1 MKKIYFFL
9 FLFALVTQSFAQ
21 EATIKGKVT
30 GFDSF
35 KSEMLPLI
43 GVNIIVK
50 NSTVGTSTNSDGKF
64 VLKLK
69 SLPVDLVFSYIGY
82 KKKTIRVN
90 TEAFLN
96 VVLKEDIYASKDV
109 FVVGSRFR
117 PRTSITSPVP
127 IDNITME
134 EMHSTSQVSFDKM
147 MHYLVPSFNSTQQ
160 TISDATAHFD
170 PADLRGLGPSRT
182 LVLIN
187 GKRKNPSALVFINDT
202 PGKGDVGVD
211 MNSIPISAIKR
222 VEVLRDGAS
231 AQYGSDAIAGVIN
244 IVLNDESNITTINGY
259 SGATEQGDGFQIGG
273 SINKGFKLGENG
285 FLNVSSSYSNQEET
299 NRAGAPGKDV
309 LFGVG
314 ASNPWIQQHPS
325 LGMRVGLPNMKVA
338 DIFYNSE
345 LNLNE
350 SDKIYSF
357 GGLVYREGLSYALYR
372 APYWIPDNFFIKHK
386 PGTTY
391 QGFQPTF
398 ETSVVD
404 EQFTTGFRSMKNGW
418 NYDISYTFGSN
429 SVDYLVSNSINLA
442 MGELSPTVFN
452 PGGYEFKNHIL
463 NFDVSKLF
471 FDKLFVSVGSEFRL
485 ENFITVAGEEASYIG
500 AGAQSFPGLQ
510 PQNAV
515 DAKRTN
521 IGVYLDIGSDLNEN
535 VFLGGAIRY
544 EDYSDF
550 GTNVTYKINGR
561 VKTDDNRFTFRGS
574 VSSGFRAP
582 SLHQIHLSNIQTLIS
597 GGTVS
602 NQGTFNNDSP
612 VLRKLG
618 VNKLKEETSTNF
630 TFGIAGKPARGF
642 SFSVDYFRINLKD
655 RIVYSSSIASSD
667 TNTTVGRIL
676 KDNSITSLKFFIN
689 AVNTITK
696 GVDIVASYQHD
707 KFKIHTA
714 VSLLDHSID
723 GKINTPAVLAADGL
737 DIFDRKEQSRI
748 LTARPTEKVVLGL
761 SYNFE
766 PLTVKVSATYFGE
779 VTWQHANNGLN
790 GVDLGNGPLPTNDAA
805 FDQTFSAKVITD
817 LNLNYNISKNFTLG
831 VIVNNLFNIY
841 PDVID
846 TKGDFVT
853 DLGGRFKYPWEVN
866 QFGFNGR
873 VIMGTVN
880 ISL

>member
-1 MKKIYFFL
+1 MKKFYFFL
-9 FLFALVTQSFAQ
+9 FLISWVTISFAQ
-21 EATIKGKVT
+21 EVVIKGKVT

-35 KSEMLPLI
+35 KSKQLPLI

-50 NSTVGTSTNSDGKF
+50 NTTIGVSTNSKGLF
-64 VLKLK
+64 TLKVK
-69 SLPVDLVFSYIGY
+69 SLPVDVVFSYIGY
-82 KKKTIRVN
+82 KKKTIKVN
-90 TEAFLN
+90 TETFLN
-96 VVLKEDIYASKDV
+96 VVLKGNIYSSKDLL
-109 FVVGSRFR
+109 VVGSRFR
-117 PRTSITSPVP
+117 PRTSITSSVP

-134 EMHSTSQVSFDKM
+134 EMRSTSQVSLDKILT
-147 MHYLVPSFNSTQQ
+147 YLVPSFNSTQQ

-211 MNSIPISAIKR
+211 MNSIPLSAIKR
-222 VEVLRDGAS
+222 VEILRDGAS

-244 IVLNDESNITTINGY
+244 IILNDESKITKINSY
-259 SGATEQGDGFQIGG
+259 SGVTAKGDGFQIGG
-273 SINKGFKLGENG
+273 SIDKGFKLGNNG
-285 FLNVSSSYSNQEET
+285 FLNVSTAYSSQRET
-299 NRAGAPGKDV
+299 NRAGTPGKDV

-314 ASNPWIQQHPS
+314 ASNPWIQKHPG
-325 LGMRVGLPNMKVA
+325 LGMRVGLPNMKTA
-338 DIFYNSE
+338 DIYYNSE

-357 GGLVYREGLSYALYR
+357 GGIVYRQGLSYALYR
-372 APYWIPDNFFIKHK
+372 TPYWIPDKFFIKHK
-386 PGTTY
+386 KGTTY
-391 QGFQPTF
+391 EGFQPTF
-398 ETSVVD
+398 ETSIMD
-404 EQFTTGFRSMKNGW
+404 KQFTTGFRSKKNGW

-429 SVDYLVSNSINLA
+429 SVDYKVSNSINLSL
-442 MGELSPTVFN
+442 GELSPTVFN
-452 PGGYEFKNHIL
+452 PGGYGFKNHIL
-463 NFDVSKLF
+463 NFDISKLF
-471 FDKLFVSVGSEFRL
+471 FDKLFVSAGSEFRL
-485 ENFITVAGEEASYIG
+485 ENFIAVAGGEASYKG
-500 AGAQSFPGLQ
+500 GGVQSFPGLQ

-521 IGVYLDIGSDLNEN
+521 IGVYLDIGSDLTEN
-535 VFLGGAIRY
+535 VFVGGAIRY

-550 GTNVTYKINGR
+550 GSNVTYKVSGR
-561 VKTDDNRFTFRGS
+561 VKTSDNRFTFRGS
-574 VSSGFRAP
+574 ISSGFRAP
-582 SLHQIHLSNIQTLIS
+582 SLHQIYLSNIQTLVS

-618 VNKLKEETSTNF
+618 VNKLKEETSTNY
-630 TFGIAGKPARGF
+630 TIGIAGKPVGGF

-655 RIVYSSSIASSD
+655 RIVYSSAIFSTD
-667 TNTTVGRIL
+667 TTTTVGRIL
-676 KDNSITSLKFFIN
+676 RDNSITSLKFFIN

-696 GVDIVASYQHD
+696 GIDIVASYRYG
-707 KFKIHTA
+707 KLSLRTA
-714 VSLLDHSID
+714 ASFLKHSID
-723 GKINTPAVLAADGL
+723 GKINTPAVLAADGV

-748 LTARPTEKVVLGL
+748 LTARPTKKVVLGL
-761 SYNFE
+761 TYNFD
-766 PLTVKVSATYFGE
+766 PLTVNVSATYFGE
-779 VTWQHANNGLN
+779 VTWRHVNNGLN

-817 LNLNYNISKNFTLG
+817 LNFSYKISQSISLD
-831 VIVNNLFNIY
+831 VY
-841 PDVID
+841 PDVIN

-853 DLGGRFKYPWEVN
+853 NLGGRFKYPWEVN

>member
-1 MKKIYFFL
+1 MRKFYFFL
-9 FLFALVTQSFAQ
+9 FLISWVMMSFAQ
-21 EATIKGKVT
+21 EVTIKGKVT

-35 KSEMLPLI
+35 KSKQVSLI

-50 NSTVGTSTNSDGKF
+50 NTTTGASTNSEGVF
-64 VLKLK
+64 TLKVN
-69 SLPVDLVFSYIGY
+69 SLPVDVVFTYIGY
-82 KKKTIRVN
+82 KKKTIKVN
-90 TEAFLN
+90 TETFLN
-96 VVLKEDIYASKDV
+96 VILTEDIYASEDV

-117 PRTSITSPVP
+117 PRTSITSAVP
-127 IDNITME
+127 IDNITLK
-134 EMHSTSQVSFDKM
+134 EMHGTAQVSLDKM
-147 MHYLVPSFNSTQQ
+147 LHYLVPSFNSTQQ

-211 MNSIPISAIKR
+211 MNSIPLSAIKR

-231 AQYGSDAIAGVIN
+231 AIYGSDAIAGVIN
-244 IVLNDESNITTINGY
+244 IILNDESEITTISGY
-259 SGATEQGDGFQIGG
+259 SGATEQGDGFQMGG
-273 SINKGFKLGENG
+273 SINKGFQLGNNG
-285 FLNVSSSYSNQEET
+285 FLNISTGYSNQKET
-299 NRAGAPGKDV
+299 NRAGTPGKDD
-309 LFGVG
+309 LFGVSG
-314 ASNPWIQQHPS
+314 SNPWIQQNPS

-338 DIFYNSE
+338 NIYFNSE
-345 LNLNE
+345 FNLNE
-350 SDKIYSF
+350 FDKIYSF
-357 GGLVYREGLSYALYR
+357 GGIVYREGLSYALYR
-372 APYWIPDNFFIKHK
+372 TPYWIPDVFFIKHEK
-386 PGTTY
+386 GSTY

-398 ETSVVD
+398 ETSITD
-404 EQFTTGFRSMKNGW
+404 EQFTTGFRSKKNGW

-429 SVDYLVSNSINLA
+429 SVDYIVSNSINLDL
-442 MGELSPTVFN
+442 GELSPTVFN

-471 FDKLFVSVGSEFRL
+471 FDKLFVSAGSEFRL
-485 ENFITVAGEEASYIG
+485 ENFLTIAGGEASFKG
-500 AGAQSFPGLQ
+500 AGVQSFPGLQ

-521 IGVYLDIGSDLNEN
+521 IGVYLDLGTDFTEN

-550 GTNVTYKINGR
+550 GTNVTYKVNGR
-561 VKTDDNRFTFRGS
+561 VKTSDDRFTFRGS
-574 VSSGFRAP
+574 ISSGFRAP

-630 TFGIAGKPARGF
+630 TFGIAGKPVKGF
-642 SFSVDYFRINLKD
+642 SFSVDYFRINLSD
-655 RIVYSSSIASSD
+655 RIVYSSSISSFD
-667 TNTTVGRIL
+667 TTTTVGRIL
-676 KDNSITSLKFFIN
+676 RDNSITSLKFFIN

-696 GVDIVASYQHD
+696 GVDVVASY
-707 KFKIHTA
+707 KYGKLKLHTA
-714 VSLLDHSID
+714 VSILDHSID

-761 SYNFE
+761 SYDFE

-779 VTWQHANNGLN
+779 VTWQHVNNGLN
-790 GVDLGNGPLPTNDAA
+790 GVDLGNGPLPTNDAD
-805 FDQTFSAKVITD
+805 FDQTFSAKVLTD
-817 LNLNYNISKNFTLG
+817 LNINYKINQNISFGLM
-831 VIVNNLFNIY
+831 INNVFNVY

-853 DLGGRFKYPWEVN
+853 DLGGRFLYPWEVN

-873 VIMGTVN
+873 VIMGTFN